1 MKLLLDEQLPKSLV
15 SLFPTGTFVST
26 VQSEGWGSTK
36 NGALLKLAKESEF
49 DAILTADK
57 NVLDQQ
63 NENLLPLAVVV
74 LSVYRL
80 NHDSLAPL
88 IPDALEHLTRS
99 LTPRFVVVSG

>member
-15 SLFPTGTFVST
+15 GLFPSDTRVST

-36 NGALLKLAKESEF
+36 NGALLNLAKANEF

-63 NENLLPLAVVV
+63 NENLLPLAVVI

-88 IPDALEHLTRS
+88 IPAALEHLRRS
-99 LTPRFVVVSG
+99 LTPRFVVVGG